1 MVNIGVF
8 RTAMREFIGQRLQVR
23 IVPSIDG
30 TSRTWLNRATGA
42 AVRAFLVM
50 ILIVMPSVILPGIG
64 TDTKQ
69 IVALMALFA
78 GALTFVEY
86 NAVYPSLVEFRDGA
100 PFNRIRYLMLLAI
113 IILLSLIVA
122 DRDDPTT
129 VTRLFRAVGI
139 VMGQALDFPY
149 SPVRLATYMMSD
161 DATAQQVMEVRT
173 AAGTAYL
180 LSLVSLAVF
189 VIVLKLAGW
198 PNTHKAFN
206 VWVNLPTFEP
216 TAGGDVV
223 DRLERDARVNLAV
236 GFLLPFLVPTLIA
249 VATSGLPA
257 QSLTSAQTLI
267 WTMAAWA
274 FLPASLLMRG
284 VAMGRIADMI
294 RVKRDLKIA
303 EGAGPRPDPLAP
315 PMEEF

>member
-1 MVNIGVF
+1 LKKFGVL
-8 RTAMREFIGQRLQVR
+8 RTEMREFISNKLQVR

-30 TSRTWLNRATGA
+30 ASRTWLNRATGA

-86 NAVYPSLVEFRDGA
+86 NAAYPSLVEFRDGA

-113 IILLSLIVA
+113 IIFLSVVVA
-122 DRDDPTT
+122 DREDPTT
-129 VTRLFRAVGI
+129 ITRLFRAVGI
-139 VMGQALDFPY
+139 VMGEALDFPY
-149 SPVRLATYMMSD
+149 SPVRLATYMMSEN
-161 DATAQQVMEVRT
+161 ATPQQVMDVRT

-198 PNTHKAFN
+198 PSTHKAFN
-206 VWVNLPTFEP
+206 VWINLPTFEP

-223 DRLERDARVNLAV
+223 DRLERDARVNLAA

-249 VATSGLPA
+249 VASSGIPA
-257 QSLTSAQTLI
+257 DSLTSPQPLI
-267 WTMAAWA
+267 WTIAAWA

-284 VAMGRIADMI
+284 VAMGRIADMV
-294 RVKRDLKIA
+294 RVKRDLKTA
-303 EGAGPRPDPLAP
+303 EDAGQGNDPLALADDL
-315 PMEEF
+315 

>member
-1 MVNIGVF
+1 LGKIEALIKNVRDFFG
-8 RTAMREFIGQRLQVR
+8 TRLEVR
-23 IVPSIDG
+23 IVPSMDG
-30 TSRTWLNRATGA
+30 HARTWLNRATGA

-78 GALTFVEY
+78 GALVFMEY

-113 IILLSLIVA
+113 IITLSVIVA
-122 DRDDPTT
+122 DREDPTT
-129 VTRLFRAVGI
+129 VTRLFRAVGMLI
-139 VMGQALDFPY
+139 GQSLDFPY
-149 SPVRLATYMMSD
+149 SPVRLASYMMSD
-161 DATAQQVMEVRT
+161 TATSAEVLDVRT
-173 AAGTAYL
+173 TAGTAYF
-180 LSLVSLAVF
+180 LSILSLAVF

-198 PNTHKAFN
+198 PSTKSAFN

-223 DRLERDARVNLAV
+223 DRLERDARFNLAV
-236 GFLLPFLVPTLIA
+236 GFLLPFLIPTMVTLA
-249 VATSGLPA
+249 SSGLPP
-257 QSLTSAQTLI
+257 STLTSAQTLI

-294 RVKRDLKIA
+294 RTKRGLVPTGDDALDAMAKA
-303 EGAGPRPDPLAP
+303 
-315 PMEEF
+315 

>member
-1 MVNIGVF
+1 MGKIEALIKNVRDFFG
-8 RTAMREFIGQRLQVR
+8 TRLEVR
-23 IVPSIDG
+23 IVPSMDG
-30 TSRTWLNRATGA
+30 HARTWLNRATGA

-78 GALTFVEY
+78 GALVFMEY

-113 IILLSLIVA
+113 IITLSVIVA
-122 DRDDPTT
+122 DREDPTT
-129 VTRLFRAVGI
+129 VTRLFRAVGVLI
-139 VMGQALDFPY
+139 GQSLDFPY
-149 SPVRLATYMMSD
+149 SPVRLASYMMAET
-161 DATAQQVMEVRT
+161 ATPAEVLDVRT
-173 AAGTAYL
+173 AAGTAYF
-180 LSLVSLAVF
+180 LSILSLAVF

-198 PNTHKAFN
+198 PSTKSAFN

-223 DRLERDARVNLAV
+223 DRLERDARFNLAV
-236 GFLLPFLVPTLIA
+236 GFLLPFLIPTLVTLA
-249 VATSGLPA
+249 SSGLPP
-257 QSLTSAQTLI
+257 STLTSAQTLI

-294 RVKRDLKIA
+294 RTKRGLV
-303 EGAGPRPDPLAP
+303 PT
-315 PMEEF
+315 EEDALDAMAKA